1 MLACI
6 RRRVWTM
13 DNILIRSVVL
23 GAMAFG
29 ANAMADDIAAAT
41 KELASTGTLRIG
53 LVSAPKANVFFVVS
67 DVDGTAHGV
76 TADLGTELARTLAV
90 PSEFVIAHNSGE
102 LTDALEKGLIDVA
115 FLPIDDERRKR
126 VDFAPAYVEFES
138 TCLVLGTSEFRSV
151 SDLDRVGVRVGG
163 EANTTTIRAVTR
175 MLKAATVV
183 PIRSVSEA
191 ISMLRNGQIDAFAL
205 GRDALVPYQRD
216 IPGSRLLD
224 GYFHKTGIAIAVAE
238 EPAGRPRSRA
248 HLYRK
253 RESRRSGPPDVRQ
266 RGAARHGGRAAAD

>member
-1 MLACI
+1 MN
-6 RRRVWTM
+6 
-13 DNILIRSVVL
+13 NILIRSVVL

-41 KELASTGTLRIG
+41 KELASTGKIRIG
-53 LVSAPKANVFFVVS
+53 LVSAPKANVFFVVT
-67 DVDGTAHGV
+67 DVDGTARGV

-90 PSEFVIAHNSGE
+90 PSEFVIVHNSGE

-115 FLPIDDERRKR
+115 FLPVDDERRKR
-126 VDFAPAYVEFES
+126 VDFAPAYVEFDS

-151 SDLDRVGVRVGG
+151 SDLDRPGVRVGG

-175 MLKAATVV
+175 VLKAATVV
-183 PIRSVSEA
+183 PIRSVSESIA
-191 ISMLRNGQIDAFAL
+191 MLRNGQIDAFAL

-224 GYFHKTGIAIAVAE
+224 GSFHKTGIAMAVPKSRPAALAHVRTFIEGAKAGGLIRRTFDNAGLKDTAVA
-238 EPAGRPRSRA
+238 PA
-248 HLYRK
+248 
-253 RESRRSGPPDVRQ
+253 E
-266 RGAARHGGRAAAD
+266 